1 MDNKAYLTY
10 EQVEKL
16 CELGIHNGTEIAVIK
31 MLLQIL
37 KDNWPARPSGEVTS

>member
-1 MDNKAYLTY
+1 MDKVLLTY
-10 EQVEKL
+10 EQVENL
-16 CELGIHNGTEIAVIK
+16 VQLGIRNGNELAVIK